1 MPWRTPSPAAEE
13 PRPTKPPRRGG
24 FFSLLLK
31 SLIGLLASI
40 GLLVAVAVVLIVVVV
55 QRYDGRDEAAE
66 LPERFVVTF
75 DLANGLSERQPDN
88 PLQQIAAPALS
99 VAELHRSLSDAAA
112 DPRVAC
118 LAVRAG
124 VGKLSLAQAQEIS
137 GAIAQFRDSG
147 KFSLAFAATFGEGGT
162 GLPHYLVASNLEEV
176 WLQPSG
182 GLDIRGFSIEQ
193 PFLRE
198 ALDEIG
204 IEPQFLQREEFKAAT
219 DIFQHRRMTEPVR
232 RNLEALVNSWLAQ
245 VTGDIAARRGLE
257 ATAVDSLIS
266 QVSVPATEARDEGL
280 VDRLGYL
287 DEAEARVEAQCGD
300 EVESIPLERYAKV
313 TSNGLPEDAPVVAL
327 VHGLGPIVLGG
338 PDEDFGR
345 QLMQSDQVASAIEM
359 AAKDDN
365 VKAIVFRV
373 DSPGGSYV
381 ASDLIWREIKQAR
394 ENGKPVVVSMANV
407 AASGGYFVAAPADRI
422 VALPATVTGSIGVI
436 TGKFDTSGLWQE
448 LGVDW
453 DGVKAG
459 ENADLWS
466 FTQPFSNDQWND
478 LQQDIERIYDDFLG
492 KVADGR
498 GLAVEEVRQVAGGRI
513 WSGADANV
521 RGLVDALGGFD
532 VALANAREL
541 MGVEA
546 DAPLRIVLFPE
557 QRDPFTAL
565 LEDAFGSRW
574 GPGLASTEA
583 ARKLSVL
590 VEALAPLIQAAERL
604 TADPRENVLRA
615 PGF

>member
-1 MPWRTPSPAAEE
+1 MPWRTPSPTADN
-13 PRPTKPPRRGG
+13 PRPAKPPRRGG

-40 GLLVAVAVVLIVVVV
+40 GFLVAIAVVVVVVAV
-55 QRYDGRDEAAE
+55 QRYDGRDAAAE

-75 DLANGLSERQPDN
+75 DLARGISERPPDN
-88 PLQQIAAPALS
+88 PLEQIAASALS
-99 VAELHRSLSDAAA
+99 VADLHRSLGDAAT

-124 VGKLSLAQAQEIS
+124 VGALTLAQAQEIS
-137 GAIAQFRDSG
+137 GAIARFRDSG
-147 KFSLAFAATFGEGGT
+147 KFSLAFASTFGEAGT
-162 GLPHYLVASNLEEV
+162 GLPHYLVASSLEEV

-198 ALDEIG
+198 ALDELG
-204 IEPQFLQREEFKAAT
+204 IEPQFLQREEFKSAT
-219 DIFQHRRMTEPVR
+219 DIFQHRRMTDPVR
-232 RNLEALVNSWLAQ
+232 SNFEALVDSWLDQA
-245 VTGDIAARRGLE
+245 TEDMASRRGLE
-257 ATAVDSLIS
+257 VTAVDAL
-266 QVSVPATEARDEGL
+266 VSRVGVSATDARDGGL
-280 VDRLGYL
+280 IDRLGYL
-287 DEAEARVEAQCGD
+287 DEAEARVEEQCGD
-300 EVESIPLERYAKV
+300 EAESVPLERYAEATGK
-313 TSNGLPEDAPVVAL
+313 GLPEDAPVVAL

-338 PDEDFGR
+338 PEENFGR
-345 QLMQSDQVASAIEM
+345 RLMQSDQVASAIEM

-365 VKAIVFRV
+365 VQAIVFRI

-394 ENGKPVVVSMANV
+394 ESGKPVVVSMANV

-422 VALPATVTGSIGVI
+422 VALPATVTGSIGVV
-436 TGKFDTSGLWQE
+436 TGKFDTSGLWQR

-459 ENADLWS
+459 PNADLWS
-466 FTQPFSNDQWND
+466 FNRPFSGNQWSE
-478 LQQDIERIYDDFLG
+478 LQQDIERIYGDFLD

-498 GLAVEEVRQVAGGRI
+498 GLAVEDVRQIAGGRI
-513 WSGADANV
+513 WSGADASD
-521 RGLVDALGGFD
+521 RGLVDALGGLD

-541 MGVEA
+541 MDVEA
-546 DAPLRIVLFPE
+546 DAPLRVVLFPE

-565 LEDAFGSRW
+565 LEDAFGGKW

-583 ARKLSVL
+583 ARKLAVL
-590 VEALAPLIQAAERL
+590 VEALAPLVQAVERL
-604 TADPRENVLRA
+604 TADPRETVLRV